1 MKKLL
6 GILTAAALL
15 FSAVSCAQDDG
26 VMTMDEAYDGAGST
40 AELVTNVANFT
51 LKTSDGTA
59 VTELELAK
67 GGSTTLTSSL
77 KGIEARATIGGY
89 VNVTVS
95 DTTVTIT
102 GRSAGTD
109 YIIFTYSGMDCGY
122 LKVTVTPKETY
133 QVSFTGLATDP
144 VDLTATISNS
154 SYITSATSLAHTVT
168 SKFGTENTSTTGYD
182 SSIIGGSAGGYK
194 VVGNKDNLAIAADD
208 EIGTFSTTVT
218 AKTALKMDSISF
230 TIGSTSFAV
239 YGKYDITVADGTT
252 ELSSASTSGK
262 SSTGTFD
269 VSSDD
274 LTLEAGA
281 EATITL
287 HVYAGN
293 TKGAAKGINFGISS
307 LVIAATAAE

>member
-26 VMTMDEAYDGAGST
+26 VMTMSEAYDGAGST

-77 KGIEARATIGGY
+77 KGIEASATIGGY

-133 QVSFTGLATDP
+133 QVSFNGLAAGT
-144 VDLTATISNS
+144 LTATISDS
-154 SYITSATSLAHTVT
+154 SYIASATPLAYTTAWTATDSLTAAADTNIADSNNPT
-168 SKFGTENTSTTGYD
+168 AGYKIADTGYSD
-182 SSIIGGSAGGYK
+182 TVAAG
-194 VVGNKDNLAIAADD
+194 
-208 EIGTFSTTVT
+208 EWGTFYTTVT
-218 AKTALKMDSISF
+218 AAKKVTLDSVSF
-230 TIGSTSFAV
+230 VIGSTKGGQVTGAFSV
-239 YGKYDITVADGTT
+239 KVDDTTVKTVSGTST
-252 ELSSASTSGK
+252 KAKKISENLDLSSEG
-262 SSTGTFD
+262 
-269 VSSDD
+269 
-274 LTLEAGA
+274 LTLDEG
-281 EATITL
+281 ESATL
-287 HVYAGN
+287 VVHVNYAQ
-293 TKGAAKGINFGISS
+293 AKATPNFGIAS
-307 LVIAATAAE
+307 LVISATAAE